1 MNVRHVIAIDSHA
14 GGEPARIIVGPL
26 LWRKCENMV
35 QKKEYFEETY
45 AALRRSLI
53 FEPRGHDNM
62 FGAVICEACDESADL
77 GIFFLE
83 SNECLNMCGHGTIAT
98 VTALIELGV
107 IDAGGTTE
115 KTVRL
120 DTPAGLVEARA
131 VIKDGRAAS
140 VSFKNVHSFVFHRG
154 CRAEL
159 PGFGE
164 FCFDVSFGGNVF
176 AQLPIGQF
184 GLGVDLKNSKQLAR
198 MGTEIRNIVNKA
210 VSVKH
215 PAKPISYIDHVTFYD
230 YDEETR
236 HLKHCVVMGREQIDR
251 SPCGTGTSAF
261 IALLSAKGLL
271 EAGGAITSESI
282 IGTRFQGRLLEKTR
296 YFGYE
301 AVIPE
306 VSGTGYVTGIQQ
318 FLIDSGD
325 PFREGFSLNGA

>member
-1 MNVRHVIAIDSHA
+1 MSVRHVIAIDSHA

-26 LWRKCENMV
+26 LWKKCENMT
-35 QKKEYFEETY
+35 QKKEYFEEAY
-45 AALRRSLI
+45 AALRKSLI

-62 FGAVICEACDESADL
+62 FGAVICEACDEAADL

-98 VTALIELGV
+98 VTALMELGI
-107 IDAGGTTE
+107 IDAGGMTE
-115 KTVRL
+115 KTVNL

-131 VIKDGRAAS
+131 VIEEGRAAS
-140 VSFKNVHSFVFHRG
+140 VSFKNVPSFVFHRD

-159 PGFGE
+159 PGFGG

-176 AQLPIGQF
+176 AQLSIEQF
-184 GLGVDLKNSKQLAR
+184 GLSVELKNSKQLAG
-198 MGTEIRNIVNKA
+198 MGTEIRNIANKA
-210 VSVKH
+210 VLVRH
-215 PAKPISYIDHVTFYD
+215 PARPINYIDHVTFYE
-230 YDEETR
+230 YDEKMR

-261 IALLSAKGLL
+261 LALLSAKGLL
-271 EAGGAITSESI
+271 ETGGTITSESI
-282 IGTRFQGRLLEKTR
+282 IGTRFQGKLLEKIQ

-318 FLIDSGD
+318 FLIDSRD
-325 PFREGFSLNGA
+325 PFREGFSLNK

>member
-1 MNVRHVIAIDSHA
+1 MSVRHVIAIDSHA

-26 LWRKCENMV
+26 LWKKCENMT
-35 QKKEYFEETY
+35 QKKEYFEEKY

-62 FGAVICEACDESADL
+62 FGAVICEACDETADF

-98 VTALIELGV
+98 VTSLIELGV
-107 IDAGGTTE
+107 IDVEGMTE

-131 VIKDGRAAS
+131 AIEGGRAMS
-140 VSFKNVHSFVFHRG
+140 VSFKNVPSFVFHRE
-154 CRAEL
+154 CKAEL

-164 FCFDVSFGGNVF
+164 FHFDVSFGGNVF

-184 GLGVDLKNSKQLAR
+184 GLGVELKNSKHLAK
-198 MGTEIRNIVNKA
+198 MGTEIREIANKA
-210 VSVKH
+210 VSVRH
-215 PAKPISYIDHVTFYD
+215 PAKPIDYIDHVTFYD
-230 YDEETR
+230 YDEEKR

-261 IALLSAKGLL
+261 LALLSAKGLL
-271 EAGGAITSESI
+271 GTGETLTSESI
-282 IGTRFQGRLLEKTR
+282 LGTRFQGKLLEKTQ
-296 YFGYE
+296 YFGYD

-318 FLIDSGD
+318 FLIDSKD
-325 PFREGFSLNGA
+325 PFKEGLSLN